1 MPATAPP
8 RSFLYVPG
16 NRPEM
21 FAKAEASGADA
32 VILDLEDAVPA
43 TEVTSARAEV
53 TSWLDRDH
61 PAGPQWWV
69 RLAPERL
76 REDLHPILRPGLSGI
91 VVAKVD
97 RTALDTATT
106 LLDHSAAGQV
116 GVIGLVET
124 AAAHVGLAGIAS
136 HPRLLTLGIG
146 EVDLLADLG
155 VTAGERT
162 QHVIDGLRLE
172 VVRQCAAA
180 GLRPPVAP
188 TSIDFRDLAAFR
200 SSCELLR
207 DLGFGARTAIHP
219 NQLAVIHDVLTPTP
233 DQVAAARDVLDRL
246 ERSEGSVALDA
257 HGHLIDPAVARRAR
271 AILDRANVG
280 RDHSA

>member
-8 RSFLYVPG
+8 RSFLYVPA

-21 FAKAEASGADA
+21 FPKAASSGADA

-43 TEVTSARAEV
+43 TELASARAEV
-53 TSWLDRDH
+53 ASWLDRDH
-61 PAGPQWWV
+61 AEGPRWWV

-76 REDLHPILRPGLSGI
+76 REDLPPVLRDSLSGI

-97 RTALDTATT
+97 RAALDSAAT
-106 LLDHSAAGQV
+106 LLDRAGATRV

-124 AAAHVGLAGIAS
+124 AAAHVGLARIVS
-136 HPRLLTLGIG
+136 HPRLTTLGIG

-162 QHVIDGLRLE
+162 RHAIDGLRLE

-188 TSIDFRDLAAFR
+188 TSIDFRDLDAFR
-200 SSCELLR
+200 ASCELLR

-219 NQLAVIHDVLTPTP
+219 NQLGVIHDVLTPTP
-233 DQVAAARDVLDRL
+233 EQVAAARDVLDRL

-257 HGHLIDPAVARRAR
+257 QGHLIDPAVARRAR
-271 AILDRANVG
+271 AVLDRAHVG